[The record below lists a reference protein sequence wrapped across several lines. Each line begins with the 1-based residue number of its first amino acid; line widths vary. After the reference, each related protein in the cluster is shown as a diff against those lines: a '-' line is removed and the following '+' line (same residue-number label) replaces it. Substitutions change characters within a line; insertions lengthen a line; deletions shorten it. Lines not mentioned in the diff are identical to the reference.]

1 MSTLAR
7 WYRDFPYIHTLRFRL
22 VMLVVLASLPAL
34 GLLYYTASQQRDDAL
49 DAGQA
54 EAVNLANLA
63 AVDQGRSIDQ
73 TRRYL
78 LTLARLPELRG
89 DDTAEC
95 TSLVQALLNDNA
107 YTYQNIGII
116 KADGSIPCQASG
128 LRPVFFEDNPGNL
141 RDALAAGDMTI
152 SDIAVLPGSPDGT
165 MTYAYPVHNTSGTVD
180 RLVFVSL
187 PFSALEAFAAQ
198 TNPPS
203 GTVFR
208 MYGATNTLLAQ
219 YPADAEAAV
228 PPYIAATPLPGAT
241 PVLEDQTGTLLTATG
256 VPFLFARSDIEMP
269 EGVRNFGPAIVSVA
283 LPRAEIVS
291 RADSLF
297 QENVGRLLIV
307 AALSIVAAWIGA
319 DLFTSGDAESR
330 KRVVHQLYEAY
341 STGQIEGLEDIVNS
355 RFVDHSR
362 NPGQAPGIDGL
373 KQVIVAFK
381 TAFPDGRINVRE
393 LIADHDKVVARVTLV
408 GTHLGDFFGTPPS
421 GKLVASEGDET
432 FRFAGSSILESWS
445 LFGPLVAVH
454 GDRPAN
460 GKEAP
465 EEKPS
470 LWQRLRPWGRSRRRR
485 NGNGNGNGFAGNG
498 EDAELA
504 PARDVFALDDDGKD
518 R

>member
-1 MSTLAR
+1 MSMLAR
-7 WYRDFPYIHTLRFRL
+7 WYRDFPYIHSLRFRL
-22 VMLVVLASLPAL
+22 VMLVLVASLPAL

-49 DAGQA
+49 NAGQQ
-54 EAVNLANLA
+54 EALNLANLA
-63 AVDQGRSIDQ
+63 AVDHERLIDQ

-89 DDTAEC
+89 DDADEC

-116 KADGSIPCQASG
+116 RADGTIPCQASG
-128 LRPVFFEDNPGNL
+128 QRPVFFEDNPANL
-141 RDALAAGDMTI
+141 KAALVAGDMTI

-165 MTYAYPVHNTSGTVD
+165 MTYAFPVRNDAGTID

-187 PFSALEAFAAQ
+187 PLSALEAFAKQA
-198 TNPPS
+198 NPPS

-208 MYGATNTLLAQ
+208 LYGTSTNLLAQ
-219 YPADAEAAV
+219 YPRDAEEASTSSL
-228 PPYIAATPLPGAT
+228 AATPLPGAT
-241 PVLEDQTGTLLTATG
+241 PAAQEQTGTLLTTTG
-256 VPFLFARSDIEMP
+256 VPFLYARSPIAVP
-269 EGVRNFGPAIVSVA
+269 EAVQNFGPAVISVA

-307 AALSIVAAWIGA
+307 AALSIIAAWIGA
-319 DLFTSGDAESR
+319 DLFTSGDADSR
-330 KRVVHQLYEAY
+330 KRVVHQLYDAY

-355 RFVDHSR
+355 RFVDHSK
-362 NPGQAPGIDGL
+362 NQGQAPGIDGL

-393 LIADHDKVVARVTLV
+393 LIADHDKVVARVTIV

-454 GDRPAN
+454 ADRAGGN

-465 EEKPS
+465 PEKRS
-470 LWQRLRPWGRSRRRR
+470 LWSRLRPWGRSRRR
-485 NGNGNGNGFAGNG
+485 NGNGNGNGNVF
-498 EDAELA
+498 EVEREQ
-504 PARDVFALDDDGKD
+504 PRDVFDLDEPRED

>member
-1 MSTLAR
+1 MSTLQR

-22 VMLVVLASLPAL
+22 VMLVLAASLPAL

-49 DAGQA
+49 NAGQQ
-54 EAVNLANLA
+54 EAANLA
-63 AVDQGRSIDQ
+63 SLAASDQSRLIDQ

-89 DDTAEC
+89 NASDEC
-95 TSLVQALLNDNA
+95 TALVQALLDDNTYA
-107 YTYQNIGII
+107 YQNIGII
-116 KADGSIPCQASG
+116 RADGTIPCQASG
-128 LRPVFFEDNPGNL
+128 LRPIFFEDNPGNL
-141 RDALAAGDMTI
+141 KAALAAGDMTI

-165 MTYAYPVHNTSGTVD
+165 MTYAYPVRNDAGAID

-187 PFSALEAFAAQ
+187 PFSALESFARQ
-198 TNPPS
+198 TNPPT

-208 MYGATNTLLAQ
+208 MYSDGNTLVAQ
-219 YPADAEAAV
+219 YPANAEAAQ
-228 PPYIAATPLPGAT
+228 PYIASTPLPGAT
-241 PVLEDQTGTLLTATG
+241 PPVEDQSGTLLTATG
-256 VPFLFARSDIEMP
+256 VPFLYARSPISIP
-269 EGVRNFGPAIVSVA
+269 EAVWNFGPAVVSVA

-319 DLFTSGDAESR
+319 DLFTAGDAESR

-341 STGQIEGLEDIVNS
+341 STGQIDGLEDIVNP
-355 RFVDHSR
+355 RFVDHSP
-362 NPGQAPGIDGL
+362 NLGQAPGIDGL

-408 GTHLGDFFGTPPS
+408 GTHLGEYFGTPPS
-421 GKLVASEGDET
+421 GKLVASEGGET

-445 LFGPLVAVH
+445 LFGPLVPIH
-454 GDRPAN
+454 SDRVGGN
-460 GKEAP
+460 GKETP

-470 LWQRLRPWGRSRRRR
+470 LWKRLRPWGRSRRRR
-485 NGNGNGNGFAGNG
+485 NGSVREVTEPAEPRDVFLTDENG
-498 EDAELA
+498 ED
-504 PARDVFALDDDGKD
+504 R
-518 R
+518 